1 MKHDKETI
9 YLTPQD
15 GEFDPIHPGDSGI
28 SEEEKDLLSNIIS
41 ILNENFQGHFNEDE
55 DKVNL
60 ERMMKWYKED
70 DEFRKVF
77 EGDNSETNKRSFSDK
92 LVMNLLQKLVD
103 VDLDFYKKVND
114 PKVNNFLKRYFYTH

>member
-1 MKHDKETI
+1 
-9 YLTPQD
+9 
-15 GEFDPIHPGDSGI
+15 
-28 SEEEKDLLSNIIS
+28 
-41 ILNENFQGHFNEDE
+41 
-55 DKVNL
+55 
-60 ERMMKWYKED
+60 MKWYKED

-114 PKVNNFLKRYFYTH
+114 PKVNNFLKRYFYTHYKEVI